1 MRNSTIKSCI
11 SKGIIQKRIL
21 EILLLLTLYLTFYSC
36 TLLDHNNREKSY
48 TILVLYSYSPDKAHW
63 VNALRKGIHDCLA
76 DNQIQADVRDT
87 YLEQTSDPSDTTA
100 SITAL
105 RLLLDSLSLT
115 PPDLI
120 ITNGDNATHAL
131 LSTRHPLVK
140 STPVVFSGINYLP
153 KEYLTQYKNA
163 TGQLTTPDF
172 RETQRLAS
180 QLMGFRQNQR
190 NLVDGSPAGIFAMKE
205 ISRQFQTDTSASAI
219 LGPVWQPLAPDST
232 MGWKE
237 NVYLL
242 REGDPF
248 SPGKYMISIKL
259 IDDSKGSLLFA
270 QLRNIDQNYYT
281 TACWNEFAGIIVEGR
296 TAPFFSVTNEGFGK
310 GYIGGYFTPSRKQ
323 TYRAMNTGIQIL
335 KGKSPSSIEISTS
348 PKEYHFDW
356 QALQY
361 WDIPLDRLPANSTI
375 INWPFEERYKTGIY
389 IASVIICL
397 IILYA
402 LIALAKLS
410 KQETLRKR
418 HSKHMLKIEE
428 QRLMTTVDSLKE
440 AIIAIDGNY
449 RVLRINKTAR
459 TLLNL
464 PDEMNVLNVDVNTLC
479 NISSKNTPSYL
490 KQNIDIA
497 LQTGKP
503 QWSDRLTYLVTSNQH
518 TFPISVSITPIKQKT
533 GHKEVVLA
541 FRNILEEITQ
551 NEFQELGI
559 STGETYPW
567 RFDDTRQLIL
577 FNKNFFSNYQ
587 FPITPDEEDKLPLP
601 TFISW
606 MHPEDRD
613 LWDKAIKQSLIED
626 TLLTIEIRLLT
637 AQGTYLWTEFTI
649 SSHNIPTPQ
658 GYLRQPFGLCSDI
671 DNLKNK
677 QNELQALLQEAKI
690 SDENKTLFLAN
701 MSHEIRTPLNAIVG
715 FSSLLAESD
724 DLSAEER
731 QMAIDLINENSQSL
745 LVTINDILDISR
757 IESGISF
764 QQTPFVL
771 NDLIRKVQEEQQ
783 GKIPA
788 PIELRVNLPQ
798 NPVILEGDSFRMEQV
813 LCNLI
818 NNASKFTKEGSI
830 EIGLEQKPDEIS
842 IYVRDTGIGI
852 SPEQQ
857 EKIFDRFYRVDHFT
871 KGNGLG
877 LPICKEI
884 IQRFQGSITLKSEL
898 GVGTT
903 FFITLP
909 VTSPLRI
916 PEQIW
921 NYHENPI
928 YSMFSAMSAI
938 RL

>member
-76 DNQIQADVRDT
+76 DNQIQADVRNT

-909 VTSPLRI
+909 VTSPSEDTGTNMEL
-916 PEQIW
+916 
-921 NYHENPI
+921 
-928 YSMFSAMSAI
+928 S
-938 RL
+938 

>member
-270 QLRNIDQNYYT
+270 QLRNINQNYYT

-410 KQETLRKR
+410 KQETHRKR

-567 RFDDTRQLIL
+567 RFDDARQLIL

-909 VTSPLRI
+909 VTSPSEDTGTNMEL
-916 PEQIW
+916 
-921 NYHENPI
+921 
-928 YSMFSAMSAI
+928 S
-938 RL
+938 

>member
-163 TGQLTTPDF
+163 TDQLTTPDF

-909 VTSPLRI
+909 VTSPSEDTGTNMEL
-916 PEQIW
+916 
-921 NYHENPI
+921 
-928 YSMFSAMSAI
+928 S
-938 RL
+938 

>member
-140 STPVVFSGINYLP
+140 STPIVFSGINYLP

-270 QLRNIDQNYYT
+270 QLRNINQNYYT

-490 KQNIDIA
+490 KQNIDIV

-567 RFDDTRQLIL
+567 RFDDARQLIL

-798 NPVILEGDSFRMEQV
+798 NPVIFEGDSFRMEQV

-830 EIGLEQKPDEIS
+830 EIGLEQKTDEIS

-909 VTSPLRI
+909 VTSPSEDTGTNMEL
-916 PEQIW
+916 
-921 NYHENPI
+921 
-928 YSMFSAMSAI
+928 S
-938 RL
+938 

>member
-76 DNQIQADVRDT
+76 DNQIQADVCDT

-270 QLRNIDQNYYT
+270 QLRNINQNYYT

-909 VTSPLRI
+909 VTSPSEDTGTNMEL
-916 PEQIW
+916 
-921 NYHENPI
+921 
-928 YSMFSAMSAI
+928 S
-938 RL
+938 

>member
-270 QLRNIDQNYYT
+270 QLRNINQNYYT

-567 RFDDTRQLIL
+567 RFDDARQLIL

-898 GVGTT
+898 EVGTT

-909 VTSPLRI
+909 VTSPSEDTGTNMEL
-916 PEQIW
+916 
-921 NYHENPI
+921 
-928 YSMFSAMSAI
+928 S
-938 RL
+938 

>member
-76 DNQIQADVRDT
+76 DNQIQANVRDT

-909 VTSPLRI
+909 VTSPSEDTGTNMEL
-916 PEQIW
+916 
-921 NYHENPI
+921 
-928 YSMFSAMSAI
+928 S
-938 RL
+938 

>member
-205 ISRQFQTDTSASAI
+205 INRQFQTDTSASAI

-428 QRLMTTVDSLKE
+428 QRLMSTVDSLKE

-909 VTSPLRI
+909 VTSPSEDTGTNMEL
-916 PEQIW
+916 
-921 NYHENPI
+921 
-928 YSMFSAMSAI
+928 S
-938 RL
+938 

>member
-180 QLMGFRQNQR
+180 QFMGFRQNQR

-270 QLRNIDQNYYT
+270 QLRNINQNYYT

-909 VTSPLRI
+909 VTSPSEDTGTNMEL
-916 PEQIW
+916 
-921 NYHENPI
+921 
-928 YSMFSAMSAI
+928 S
-938 RL
+938 

>member
-1 MRNSTIKSCI
+1 M
-11 SKGIIQKRIL
+11 
-21 EILLLLTLYLTFYSC
+21 Y
-36 TLLDHNNREKSY
+36 
-48 TILVLYSYSPDKAHW
+48 VLYSYSPDKAHW

-76 DNQIQADVRDT
+76 DNQIQADVCDT

-464 PDEMNVLNVDVNTLC
+464 PDE

-909 VTSPLRI
+909 VTSPSEDTGTNMEL
-916 PEQIW
+916 
-921 NYHENPI
+921 
-928 YSMFSAMSAI
+928 S
-938 RL
+938 

>member
-270 QLRNIDQNYYT
+270 QLRNINQNYYT

-428 QRLMTTVDSLKE
+428 QRLMATVDSLKE

-909 VTSPLRI
+909 VTSPSEDTGTNMEL
-916 PEQIW
+916 
-921 NYHENPI
+921 
-928 YSMFSAMSAI
+928 S
-938 RL
+938 

>member
-270 QLRNIDQNYYT
+270 QLRNINQNYYT

-909 VTSPLRI
+909 VTSPSEDTGTNMEL
-916 PEQIW
+916 
-921 NYHENPI
+921 
-928 YSMFSAMSAI
+928 S
-938 RL
+938 

>member
-270 QLRNIDQNYYT
+270 QLRNINQNYYT

-658 GYLRQPFGLCSDI
+658 GYLRQPFSLCSDI

-909 VTSPLRI
+909 VTSPSEDTGTNMEL
-916 PEQIW
+916 
-921 NYHENPI
+921 
-928 YSMFSAMSAI
+928 S
-938 RL
+938 

>member
-100 SITAL
+100 SIAAL

-909 VTSPLRI
+909 VTSPSEDTGTNMEL
-916 PEQIW
+916 
-921 NYHENPI
+921 
-928 YSMFSAMSAI
+928 S
-938 RL
+938 

>member
-21 EILLLLTLYLTFYSC
+21 EILLSLTLYLTFYSC

-270 QLRNIDQNYYT
+270 QLRNINQNYYT

-567 RFDDTRQLIL
+567 RFDDARQLIL

-909 VTSPLRI
+909 VTSPSEDTGTNMEL
-916 PEQIW
+916 
-921 NYHENPI
+921 
-928 YSMFSAMSAI
+928 S
-938 RL
+938 

>member
-259 IDDSKGSLLFA
+259 IDDSKGSLIFA
-270 QLRNIDQNYYT
+270 QLRNINQNYYT

-567 RFDDTRQLIL
+567 RFDDARQLIL

-909 VTSPLRI
+909 VTSPSEDTGTNMEL
-916 PEQIW
+916 
-921 NYHENPI
+921 
-928 YSMFSAMSAI
+928 S
-938 RL
+938 

>member
-1 MRNSTIKSCI
+1 M
-11 SKGIIQKRIL
+11 
-21 EILLLLTLYLTFYSC
+21 
-36 TLLDHNNREKSY
+36 
-48 TILVLYSYSPDKAHW
+48 
-63 VNALRKGIHDCLA
+63 A

-909 VTSPLRI
+909 VTSPSEDTGTNMEL
-916 PEQIW
+916 
-921 NYHENPI
+921 
-928 YSMFSAMSAI
+928 S
-938 RL
+938 

>member
-375 INWPFEERYKTGIY
+375 INWQFEERYKTGIY

-909 VTSPLRI
+909 VTSPSEDTGTNMEL
-916 PEQIW
+916 
-921 NYHENPI
+921 
-928 YSMFSAMSAI
+928 S
-938 RL
+938 

>member
-701 MSHEIRTPLNAIVG
+701 MSHEIRTPLNAIVD

-909 VTSPLRI
+909 VTSPSEDTGTNMEL
-916 PEQIW
+916 
-921 NYHENPI
+921 
-928 YSMFSAMSAI
+928 S
-938 RL
+938 

>member
-270 QLRNIDQNYYT
+270 QLRNINQNYYT

-490 KQNIDIA
+490 KQNIDIV

-830 EIGLEQKPDEIS
+830 EIGLEQKTDEIS

-909 VTSPLRI
+909 VTSPSEDTGTNMEL
-916 PEQIW
+916 
-921 NYHENPI
+921 
-928 YSMFSAMSAI
+928 S
-938 RL
+938 

>member
-48 TILVLYSYSPDKAHW
+48 TILVLYTYSPDKAHW

-270 QLRNIDQNYYT
+270 QLRNINQNYYT

-567 RFDDTRQLIL
+567 RFDDARQLIL

-909 VTSPLRI
+909 VTSPSEDTGTNMEL
-916 PEQIW
+916 
-921 NYHENPI
+921 
-928 YSMFSAMSAI
+928 S
-938 RL
+938 

>member
-76 DNQIQADVRDT
+76 DNQIKADVRDT

-909 VTSPLRI
+909 VTSPSEDTGTNMEL
-916 PEQIW
+916 
-921 NYHENPI
+921 
-928 YSMFSAMSAI
+928 S
-938 RL
+938 

>member
-490 KQNIDIA
+490 KQNIDIV

-909 VTSPLRI
+909 VTSPSEDTGTNMEL
-916 PEQIW
+916 
-921 NYHENPI
+921 
-928 YSMFSAMSAI
+928 S
-938 RL
+938 

>member
-36 TLLDHNNREKSY
+36 TLLDHNNREESY

-270 QLRNIDQNYYT
+270 QLRNINQNYYT

-567 RFDDTRQLIL
+567 RFDDARQLIL

-909 VTSPLRI
+909 VTSPSEDTGTNMEL
-916 PEQIW
+916 
-921 NYHENPI
+921 
-928 YSMFSAMSAI
+928 S
-938 RL
+938 

>member
-1 MRNSTIKSCI
+1 M
-11 SKGIIQKRIL
+11 
-21 EILLLLTLYLTFYSC
+21 
-36 TLLDHNNREKSY
+36 
-48 TILVLYSYSPDKAHW
+48 
-63 VNALRKGIHDCLA
+63 A

-270 QLRNIDQNYYT
+270 QLRNINQNYYT

-909 VTSPLRI
+909 VTSPSEDTGTNMEL
-916 PEQIW
+916 
-921 NYHENPI
+921 
-928 YSMFSAMSAI
+928 S
-938 RL
+938 

>member
-1 MRNSTIKSCI
+1 M
-11 SKGIIQKRIL
+11 
-21 EILLLLTLYLTFYSC
+21 LLLTLYLTFYSC

-909 VTSPLRI
+909 VTSPSEDTGTNMEL
-916 PEQIW
+916 
-921 NYHENPI
+921 
-928 YSMFSAMSAI
+928 S
-938 RL
+938 

>member
-658 GYLRQPFGLCSDI
+658 GYLRLPFGLCSDI

-909 VTSPLRI
+909 VTSPSEDTGTNMEL
-916 PEQIW
+916 
-921 NYHENPI
+921 
-928 YSMFSAMSAI
+928 S
-938 RL
+938 

>member
-1 MRNSTIKSCI
+1 M
-11 SKGIIQKRIL
+11 
-21 EILLLLTLYLTFYSC
+21 
-36 TLLDHNNREKSY
+36 LDHNNREKSY

-464 PDEMNVLNVDVNTLC
+464 PDEMNVLNVDVNTLY

-909 VTSPLRI
+909 VTSPSEDTGTNMEL
-916 PEQIW
+916 
-921 NYHENPI
+921 
-928 YSMFSAMSAI
+928 S
-938 RL
+938 

>member
-76 DNQIQADVRDT
+76 DNQIQADVCDT

-818 NNASKFTKEGSI
+818 NNASKFTKEASI

-909 VTSPLRI
+909 VTSPSEDTGTNMEL
-916 PEQIW
+916 
-921 NYHENPI
+921 
-928 YSMFSAMSAI
+928 S
-938 RL
+938 

>member
-131 LSTRHPLVK
+131 LSTRYPLVK

-909 VTSPLRI
+909 VTSPSEDTGTNMEL
-916 PEQIW
+916 
-921 NYHENPI
+921 
-928 YSMFSAMSAI
+928 S
-938 RL
+938 

>member
-270 QLRNIDQNYYT
+270 QLRNINQNYYT

-418 HSKHMLKIEE
+418 HSKHMLKKEE

-567 RFDDTRQLIL
+567 RFNDARQLIL

-909 VTSPLRI
+909 VTSPSEDTGTNMEL
-916 PEQIW
+916 
-921 NYHENPI
+921 
-928 YSMFSAMSAI
+928 S
-938 RL
+938 

>member
-242 REGDPF
+242 PSGDPF

-909 VTSPLRI
+909 VTSPSEDTGTNMEL
-916 PEQIW
+916 
-921 NYHENPI
+921 
-928 YSMFSAMSAI
+928 S
-938 RL
+938 

>member
-771 NDLIRKVQEEQQ
+771 NDLIRKVQEEQ

-909 VTSPLRI
+909 VTSPSEDTGTNMEL
-916 PEQIW
+916 
-921 NYHENPI
+921 
-928 YSMFSAMSAI
+928 S
-938 RL
+938 

>member
-270 QLRNIDQNYYT
+270 QLRNINQNYYT

-567 RFDDTRQLIL
+567 RFDDARQLIL

-909 VTSPLRI
+909 VTSPSEDTGTNMEL
-916 PEQIW
+916 
-921 NYHENPI
+921 
-928 YSMFSAMSAI
+928 S
-938 RL
+938 

>member
-190 NLVDGSPAGIFAMKE
+190 NLVDGSLAGIFAMKE

-909 VTSPLRI
+909 VTSPSEDTGTNMEL
-916 PEQIW
+916 
-921 NYHENPI
+921 
-928 YSMFSAMSAI
+928 S
-938 RL
+938 

>member
-842 IYVRDTGIGI
+842 IDVRDTGIGI

-909 VTSPLRI
+909 VTSPSEDTGTNMEL
-916 PEQIW
+916 
-921 NYHENPI
+921 
-928 YSMFSAMSAI
+928 S
-938 RL
+938 

>member
-270 QLRNIDQNYYT
+270 QLRNINQNYYT

-567 RFDDTRQLIL
+567 RFDDARQLIL

-903 FFITLP
+903 YFITLP
-909 VTSPLRI
+909 VTSPSEDTGTNMEL
-916 PEQIW
+916 
-921 NYHENPI
+921 
-928 YSMFSAMSAI
+928 S
-938 RL
+938 

>member
-270 QLRNIDQNYYT
+270 QLRNINQNYYT

-567 RFDDTRQLIL
+567 RFDDARQLIL

-658 GYLRQPFGLCSDI
+658 GYLRQPFGLCSNI

-909 VTSPLRI
+909 VTSPSEDTGTNMEL
-916 PEQIW
+916 
-921 NYHENPI
+921 
-928 YSMFSAMSAI
+928 S
-938 RL
+938 

>member
-270 QLRNIDQNYYT
+270 QLRNINQNYYT

-567 RFDDTRQLIL
+567 RFDDARQLIL

-884 IQRFQGSITLKSEL
+884 IQRFQGSIALKSEL

-909 VTSPLRI
+909 VTSPSEDTGTNMEL
-916 PEQIW
+916 
-921 NYHENPI
+921 
-928 YSMFSAMSAI
+928 S
-938 RL
+938 